1 MTRYYFD
8 LRDDKGIALD
18 EEGLE
23 LSSARAVQAE
33 AAKSVADLA
42 RDAVLSAAPTGD
54 RQEMAIE
61 VRDSNGPVMQ
71 VKFNFQIEDLRSRP
85 KSRGH

>member
-33 AAKSVADLA
+33 AAK
-42 RDAVLSAAPTGD
+42 
-54 RQEMAIE
+54 
-61 VRDSNGPVMQ
+61 
-71 VKFNFQIEDLRSRP
+71 
-85 KSRGH
+85 